1 LAPQKKFPIFKINF
15 KSLTFFSELRQATT
29 TLAVS
34 LAKRAKKDV
43 NKMTTEENVKQ
54 LKKLNR
60 QINEII
66 SELKKSCLEIKV
78 KQHVSDKIELS
89 VFKRII

>member
-1 LAPQKKFPIFKINF
+1 MSACA
-15 KSLTFFSELRQATT
+15 LRVAGGV
-29 TLAVS
+29 VS
-34 LAKRAKKDV
+34 NV
-43 NKMTTEENVKQ
+43 EEQMSTEENIKK

-66 SELKKSCLEIKV
+66 SELKKDCLNITV
-78 KQHVSDKIELS
+78 KQHLSDKIELA

>member
-1 LAPQKKFPIFKINF
+1 
-15 KSLTFFSELRQATT
+15 
-29 TLAVS
+29 
-34 LAKRAKKDV
+34 LAKRTKKDV

-60 QINEII
+60 QINEVIA
-66 SELKKSCLEIKV
+66 ELKKSCLEIKV
-78 KQHVSDKIELS
+78 KQHLSDKIELS

>member
-1 LAPQKKFPIFKINF
+1 MAWCCFFA
-15 KSLTFFSELRQATT
+15 TFLSRK
-29 TLAVS
+29 TLCLIVET
-34 LAKRAKKDV
+34 DV
-43 NKMTTEENVKQ
+43 IKTENTMTTEENIKK

-66 SELKKSCLEIKV
+66 EELKKDCLEITV
-78 KQHVSDKIELS
+78 KQHFSNKIELA

>member
-1 LAPQKKFPIFKINF
+1 
-15 KSLTFFSELRQATT
+15 
-29 TLAVS
+29 
-34 LAKRAKKDV
+34 
-43 NKMTTEENVKQ
+43 MTTEENIKK

-66 SELKKSCLEIKV
+66 EELKKDCLEITV
-78 KQHVSDKIELS
+78 KQHFSNKIELA

>member
-1 LAPQKKFPIFKINF
+1 VKRDKNVKKMI
-15 KSLTFFSELRQATT
+15 
-29 TLAVS
+29 
-34 LAKRAKKDV
+34 
-43 NKMTTEENVKQ
+43 TEENVKQ
-54 LKKLNR
+54 LRKLNR

-66 SELKKSCLEIKV
+66 SELKQDFLEVKV

>member
-1 LAPQKKFPIFKINF
+1 MLAWCWVFA
-15 KSLTFFSELRQATT
+15 TFLSRK

-34 LAKRAKKDV
+34 LAKRIKKDV

-54 LKKLNR
+54 LRKLNR

-66 SELKKSCLEIKV
+66 SELKQDCLEVKV

-89 VFKRII
+89 VFKRIV

>member
-1 LAPQKKFPIFKINF
+1 MKVSAS
-15 KSLTFFSELRQATT
+15 KSATSPSCK

>member
-1 LAPQKKFPIFKINF
+1 
-15 KSLTFFSELRQATT
+15 
-29 TLAVS
+29 
-34 LAKRAKKDV
+34 
-43 NKMTTEENVKQ
+43 MTTEENVKQ
-54 LKKLNR
+54 LRKLNR

-66 SELKKSCLEIKV
+66 SELKKSCLEIQV

>member
-1 LAPQKKFPIFKINF
+1 MI
-15 KSLTFFSELRQATT
+15 
-29 TLAVS
+29 
-34 LAKRAKKDV
+34 
-43 NKMTTEENVKQ
+43 TEENVKQ
-54 LKKLNR
+54 LRKLNR

-66 SELKKSCLEIKV
+66 SELKQDFLEVKV

>member
-1 LAPQKKFPIFKINF
+1 
-15 KSLTFFSELRQATT
+15 
-29 TLAVS
+29 

-54 LKKLNR
+54 LNKLNR

-66 SELKKSCLEIKV
+66 SELKKSCLEVKV
-78 KQHVSDKIELS
+78 KQLVSDKIELS
-89 VFKRII
+89 VFKRIV